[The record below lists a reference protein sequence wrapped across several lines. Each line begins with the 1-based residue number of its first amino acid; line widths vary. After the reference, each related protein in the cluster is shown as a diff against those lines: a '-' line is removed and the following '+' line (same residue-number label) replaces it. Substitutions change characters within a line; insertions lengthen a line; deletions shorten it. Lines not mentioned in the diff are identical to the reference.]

1 MKKFKHKG
9 KHDRIKISDS
19 DRAEVWK
26 FIKKHEKEIKLE
38 AIQDT
43 QVIMLA
49 AFAEWYAKK
58 HHKLTTEELE
68 TFGKDVIRY
77 CGYVENGLVSV
88 DEIREIF
95 NKYSEEQLNGG
106 RK

>member
-1 MKKFKHKG
+1 MKRAKKPK
-9 KHDRIKISDS
+9 KPRVSDS
-19 DRAEVWK
+19 ERSDVWK
-26 FIKKHEKEIKLE
+26 LIKKHEREIKLE

-58 HHKLTTEELE
+58 HHKLTTKELE
-68 TFGKDVIRY
+68 TFGKDVVRY
-77 CGYVENGLVSV
+77 CGYVEDGLVSV

-95 NKYSEEQLNGG
+95 NKYSEEKLNV
-106 RK
+106 